1 LIASTGIVCP
11 YKETSLVPDI
21 MIERCLLERQ
31 FDLQHVVFKPNSN
44 VTNVPH
50 HCPQIRIKAKVSV
63 LTILLEFIIEVEVQV
78 RQEKTIKT
86 QFKKEEIKTIIFK
99 GCVKQSLRI
108 LQRLVKL
115 IAEFMMFAG
124 YKINIEK

>member
-1 LIASTGIVCP
+1 
-11 YKETSLVPDI
+11 
-21 MIERCLLERQ
+21 
-31 FDLQHVVFKPNSN
+31 
-44 VTNVPH
+44 
-50 HCPQIRIKAKVSV
+50 VSV